1 MATKTRAALALWA
14 NKKSIEN
21 FFNKVN
27 KHKKKTKKLHAITNC
42 CDDVKV
48 LPKGIKTAPTITN
61 AIINSATN
69 IANFNSFLLVI

>member
-21 FFNKVN
+21 FLNKVN

-48 LPKGIKTAPTITN
+48 LPKGIKTAPDFHPGLLLKTF
-61 AIINSATN
+61 ATQHLRHL
-69 IANFNSFLLVI
+69 A